1 MWNGADEPGGA
12 FQGATVLAAM
22 WLLVLMAGLGEAPRI
37 RARWLRV
44 ATVAGPA
51 TFLAVG
57 FAGVGLAGAFLA
69 YPESHAKALILF
81 VELPMMLTISL
92 VLALL
97 VAGPPERT
105 SEP

>member
-1 MWNGADEPGGA
+1 
-12 FQGATVLAAM
+12 M
-22 WLLVLMAGLGEAPRI
+22 WLLVLMAGLAEAPQV

-44 ATVAGPA
+44 AAVAGPA

-57 FAGVGLAGAFLA
+57 LAGMGIAGAFLA
-69 YPESHAKALILF
+69 YPASHAKTLILF
-81 VELPMMLTISL
+81 VEVPMMLTIAL

-105 SEP
+105 EGP

>member
-1 MWNGADEPGGA
+1 
-12 FQGATVLAAM
+12 
-22 WLLVLMAGLGEAPRI
+22 
-37 RARWLRV
+37 
-44 ATVAGPA
+44 VAGPA

-57 FAGVGLAGAFLA
+57 LAGVGVAGAFLA
-69 YPESHAKALILF
+69 YPEPHAKALILL

>member
-1 MWNGADEPGGA
+1 
-12 FQGATVLAAM
+12 
-22 WLLVLMAGLGEAPRI
+22 
-37 RARWLRV
+37 
-44 ATVAGPA
+44 
-51 TFLAVG
+51 VG

-69 YPESHAKALILF
+69 YPEPHAKALILF